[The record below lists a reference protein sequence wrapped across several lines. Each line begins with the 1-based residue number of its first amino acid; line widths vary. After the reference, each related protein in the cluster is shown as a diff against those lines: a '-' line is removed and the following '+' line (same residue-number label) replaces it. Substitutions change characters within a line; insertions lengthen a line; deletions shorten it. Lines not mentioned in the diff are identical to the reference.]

1 MACLKYD
8 DKAFMM
14 SASIDCIQEVYEN
27 VEKKLNRIKKN
38 VRRYMWKK
46 GIKKR

>member
-1 MACLKYD
+1 MAYLEYN
-8 DKAFMM
+8 DKAFLT
-14 SASIDCIQEVYEN
+14 STSDYSQEVNN
-27 VEKKLNRIKKN
+27 VEKKLNHIKKD

>member
-8 DKAFMM
+8 DKAF
-14 SASIDCIQEVYEN
+14 ITEVYEN

-46 GIKKR
+46 GIKKK